1 MESLFS
7 GAETVGAAS
16 DAAARAARIA
26 VPARHGHFDELRGCS
41 SCDASRERLAP
52 QWEQFF
58 NTLGLP
64 GLAQLDDAAQT
75 VDQQIRENGITYNVY
90 ADPNGPSRPWSLD
103 LLPWVV
109 SAKEWAGLE
118 SGLAQR
124 AELLERIL
132 HDLYGEQRL
141 LHDNLLPA
149 AITVG
154 HPAYVRPMRWVV
166 PAGGVFLHI
175 AAFDLARGPDGT
187 WRVVSERTQAPSG
200 LGYALENRVTINK
213 LFPSAFRQM
222 KVQHLASTYR
232 ALLDSLLVHC
242 PRGTAGKVVL
252 LTPGPYN
259 ETYFEQA
266 YLARYLGI
274 PLVEGGDLTVRDQRV
289 FLKTLHGL
297 EQVDAILRRLD
308 DDYCDPLELRSDSA
322 LGVPGLMQAV
332 RAGHVLLANSLGSG
346 FLESAA
352 IQGFLPAVCREL
364 MGQELELTSLPTWW
378 CGEDAAL
385 EDALPKLGQ
394 LVVKSTWGK
403 RFTARIGAH
412 STEDEIAALEA
423 RIRANPADY
432 TLQEFLPLSQLPTWS
447 DGRIVPRA
455 AMLRAFVIRDAN
467 GGWKVLPGGLVRT
480 AHSDQLV
487 VSMQSG
493 GSSADAWVLTDGA
506 VDEFSLLPGRM
517 RPEQIAGRRRVVSSR
532 SAENLFWLG
541 RYTERAE
548 HGVRLARQVLTALA
562 TDDEPPRAV
571 LDVLTQLSR
580 YFGLV
585 NWESPSIGN
594 SRAEF
599 ERVLTGRLGDPDA
612 IGSIANN
619 LASLERSAGHI
630 RDRLA
635 PDHWRLIV
643 AARTDLDRRLAPGR
657 LSGGSIAY
665 AQRVLSELAD
675 DLSAITGAQADRM
688 TRDDGWRL
696 LSAGRQIERL
706 SSLATSMLTV
716 LESGAGNYS
725 AGLELLIGLFDS
737 IITYRSIYQRS
748 VELPAVTDLLVLD
761 RSNPRSLAYVYSR
774 LIRDISRLP
783 GGGQGNAFSVPDPD
797 AWQLAA
803 LCRTDAAGVPR
814 ALTALAR
821 ALCSVSRVLSDEL
834 SRRYFSLADGW
845 VRPVMS

>member
-1 MESLFS
+1 VESLFPS
-7 GAETVGAAS
+7 VEPVGTAS
-16 DAAARAARIA
+16 DAASRAARVA
-26 VPARHGHFDELRGCS
+26 VPARTGHFDELRGCS
-41 SCDASRERLAP
+41 TCDAKRESLAP
-52 QWEQFF
+52 GWEQFF
-58 NTLGLP
+58 SVLGAA
-64 GLAQLDDAAQT
+64 GLGQLDDAALA
-75 VDQQIRENGITYNVY
+75 VEQQIRENGITYNVY
-90 ADPNGPSRPWSLD
+90 ADSDGPARPWSLD
-103 LLPWVV
+103 LLPWIVN
-109 SAKEWAGLE
+109 AKEWAGLE
-118 SGLAQR
+118 KGLIQR
-124 AELLERIL
+124 AELLERVL

-154 HPAYVRPMRWVV
+154 HPGYVRSMRWVV

-175 AAFDLARGPDGT
+175 AAFDLARKPDGS

-200 LGYALENRVTINK
+200 LGYALENRLTIGK
-213 LFPSAFRQM
+213 LFPGPFRQM

-232 ALLDSLLVHC
+232 ALLDSLLAHC

-252 LTPGPYN
+252 LTPGPFN

-308 DDYCDPLELRSDSA
+308 DDFCDPLELRSDSA

-352 IQGFLPAVCREL
+352 VQGFLPAVCRKL
-364 MGQELELTSLPTWW
+364 MGEELKLKSLPTWW
-378 CGEDAAL
+378 CGEEAAL
-385 EDALPKLGQ
+385 EDALPILSD
-394 LVVKSTWGK
+394 LVVKSTWG
-403 RFTARIGAH
+403 RVFSARIGAH
-412 STEDEIAALEA
+412 ATDDEIAALA
-423 RIRANPADY
+423 KIIRADPADF

-455 AMLRAFVIRDAN
+455 AMLRAFVIRDAE
-467 GGWKVLPGGLVRT
+467 GGWRVLPGGLVRT

-517 RPEQIAGRRRVVSSR
+517 RPDQIVGRRRVVSSR

-541 RYTERAE
+541 RYTERTE
-548 HGVRLARQVLTALA
+548 YGVRLARAVLAA
-562 TDDEPPRAV
+562 ISADDEPPRAV
-571 LDVLTQLSR
+571 LDVFTNLSR
-580 YFGLV
+580 GACLV
-585 NWESPSIGN
+585 PIDAPSISA
-594 SRAEF
+594 SRVAF
-599 ERVLTGRLGDPDA
+599 ERLVISRIGDDRA
-612 IGSIANN
+612 VGSLAYN
-619 LASLERSAGHI
+619 LAALERSAGHI

-643 AARTDLDRRLAPGR
+643 AARTDLDERMD
-657 LSGGSIAY
+657 GGELVDATVAH
-665 AQRVLSELAD
+665 AQRVLSELGD
-675 DLSAITGAQADRM
+675 DLSSITGAQADRM

-696 LSAGRQIERL
+696 LSAGRQLERL
-706 SSLATSMLTV
+706 STLANSMLTV
-716 LESGAGNYS
+716 FESGAGNYS
-725 AGLELLIGLFDS
+725 AGLELLLALFDS
-737 IITYRSIYQRS
+737 TITYRSIYQRS
-748 VELPAVTDLLVLD
+748 LELPAVVDLLVLD

-774 LIRDISRLP
+774 IIRDISRLP
-783 GGGQGNAFSVPDPD
+783 GGGHGAALSVPEPD
-797 AWQLAA
+797 SWQLAP

-814 ALTALAR
+814 ALTALVR
-821 ALCSVSRVLSDEL
+821 ALCSVSRVLSDDL
-834 SRRYFSLADGW
+834 SRRYFSLADVW

>member
-7 GAETVGAAS
+7 GVEPAVSAS

-26 VPARHGHFDELRGCS
+26 VPARTGHFDELRGCS
-41 SCDASRERLAP
+41 SCDARKEKLAP
-52 QWEQFF
+52 GWEQFF
-58 NTLGLP
+58 NVLGLP
-64 GLAQLDDAAQT
+64 GLGQLDDAAQT
-75 VDQQIRENGITYNVY
+75 VEQQIRENGITYNVY
-90 ADPNGPSRPWSLD
+90 ADPNGASRPWSLD

-118 SGLAQR
+118 AGLAQR

-154 HPAYVRPMRWVV
+154 HPSYVRPMRWVV

-175 AAFDLARGPDGT
+175 AAFDLARGPEGE

-200 LGYALENRVTINK
+200 LGYALENRVTISK
-213 LFPSAFRQM
+213 LFPGPFRQL

-232 ALLDSLLVHC
+232 ALLDSLLAHC

-252 LTPGPYN
+252 LTPGPFN

-308 DDYCDPLELRSDSA
+308 DDFCDPLELRSDSA

-352 IQGFLPAVCREL
+352 VQGFLPAVCRNL
-364 MGQELELTSLPTWW
+364 MGEELKLTSLPTWW
-378 CGEDAAL
+378 CGEEAAL
-385 EDALPKLGQ
+385 EDALPHLSQ

-412 STEDEIAALEA
+412 ATDNEIAALEK

-455 AMLRAFVIRDAN
+455 AMLRAFVIRDAE
-467 GGWKVLPGGLVRT
+467 GGWRVLPGGLVRT

-493 GSSADAWVLTDGA
+493 GSSADAWVMTDGT
-506 VDEFSLLPGRM
+506 VDEFSLMPGRM

-548 HGVRLARQVLTALA
+548 FGVRLSRAVLAA
-562 TDDEPPRAV
+562 ISADDEPPRAV
-571 LDVLTQLSR
+571 LDVLGQLSR
-580 YFGLV
+580 NFGLV
-585 NWESPSIGN
+585 PPGTPAISA

-599 ERVLTGRLGDPDA
+599 ERALIAKLGDPA
-612 IGSIANN
+612 ALGSLAFN

-643 AARTDLDRRLAPGR
+643 AARVDLDRRLARGR
-657 LSGGSIAY
+657 LHGGTIAH

-696 LSAGRQIERL
+696 LSAGRQLERL
-706 SSLATSMLTV
+706 SSLAGSMLTV

-725 AGLELLIGLFDS
+725 AGLELLLALYDS
-737 IITYRSIYQRS
+737 TITYRSIYQRS
-748 VELPAVTDLLVLD
+748 VELPAVADLLVLD

-783 GGGQGNAFSVPDPD
+783 GGGQGTALSVPEPD
-797 AWQLAA
+797 SWQLAA
-803 LCRTDAAGVPR
+803 LCRADAAGVPR
-814 ALTALAR
+814 ALTALVR
-821 ALCSVSRVLSDEL
+821 ALCAVSRVLSDDL
-834 SRRYFSLADGW
+834 SRRYFSLAEGW